1 MKSTI
6 KSASIVLTL
15 LFASTGIANALEYE
29 KGNASVQTQ
38 RQAEE
43 VNRQL
48 DSIGFVDMNN
58 PSQAYLSSPST
69 ATPSIDLKAAQ
80 PKTQPEAK
88 KDPLRHDF

>member
-1 MKSTI
+1 MKSII
-6 KSASIVLTL
+6 KSSSIVLAL
-15 LFASTGIANALEYE
+15 ILASISTANALEYE

-38 RQAEE
+38 RQADY

-58 PSQAYLSSPST
+58 PSQAYLSSPDT
-69 ATPSIDLKAAQ
+69 ATPSYDLKAVQ
-80 PKTQPEAK
+80 PKPQPEAK

>member
-6 KSASIVLTL
+6 KSASIVLAL
-15 LFASTGIANALEYE
+15 LISSTGIANALEYQ
-29 KGNASVQTQ
+29 KGNASVQAQ

-58 PSQAYLSSPST
+58 PSQAYLSSPDT
-69 ATPSIDLKAAQ
+69 ATPSYDLQAVQ
-80 PKTQPEAK
+80 PKPQPEATK
-88 KDPLRHDF
+88 SPLRHDF

>member
-6 KSASIVLTL
+6 KSASIVLAL
-15 LFASTGIANALEYE
+15 LISSSGIANALEYE

-58 PSQAYLSSPST
+58 PSQAYLSSPDT
-69 ATPSIDLKAAQ
+69 ATPSYDLQAAQ
-80 PKTQPEAK
+80 PKPKAEAK
-88 KDPLRHDF
+88 KSPLRHDF

>member
-6 KSASIVLTL
+6 KSASIVLAL
-15 LFASTGIANALEYE
+15 IFSSIGIANALEYE
-29 KGNASVQTQ
+29 KGNASIQTQ

-58 PSQAYLSSPST
+58 PSQAYLSSPDT
-69 ATPSIDLKAAQ
+69 ATPSYDLKAVQ
-80 PKTQPEAK
+80 PKPQPEAK